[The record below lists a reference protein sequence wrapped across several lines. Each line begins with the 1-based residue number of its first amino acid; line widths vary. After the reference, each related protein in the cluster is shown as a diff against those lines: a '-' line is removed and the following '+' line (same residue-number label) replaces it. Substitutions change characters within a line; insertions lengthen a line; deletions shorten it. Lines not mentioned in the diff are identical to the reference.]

1 MFDLTILDC
10 GTTLVDVYKKFGHAT
25 DWIQNVLSDCK
36 IDFKIHQV
44 YKHDIPE
51 LKPNSGYIITGS
63 ADAVY
68 DCKVWMKEL
77 EIFIKACADKN
88 CFILGICFGHQ
99 IIASAFGG
107 KVIKNPLG
115 WELGS
120 NALNLTS
127 DGLHS
132 DLFKDCEREL
142 LVYES
147 HQDVVSVLP
156 ENAISLA
163 YNKMGNQSFS
173 MYNRIFGVQFHPE
186 FNREISQKYLD
197 VRLELGAD
205 YSSRKVEDS
214 NKSNKIINN
223 FFQLYKEAIY
233 K

>member
-1 MFDLTILDC
+1 MHIRFWIVLCLFFCMHVICANIDRL
-10 GTTLVDVYKKFGHAT
+10 TLVD
-25 DWIQNVLSDCK
+25 
-36 IDFKIHQV
+36 
-44 YKHDIPE
+44 
-51 LKPNSGYIITGS
+51 
-63 ADAVY
+63 
-68 DCKVWMKEL
+68 
-77 EIFIKACADKN
+77 
-88 CFILGICFGHQ
+88 
-99 IIASAFGG
+99 
-107 KVIKNPLG
+107 
-115 WELGS
+115 
-120 NALNLTS
+120 
-127 DGLHS
+127 
-132 DLFKDCEREL
+132 
-142 LVYES
+142 
-147 HQDVVSVLP
+147 DVRLVLP